1 MSTDTFAIITTREI
15 GALCKLKPSASAV
28 LVYTTLLTYAQD
40 KVSCFPK
47 VETIRARMQNAYSRS
62 AIMKALKWLDDY
74 GFIQRSDRR
83 SKERFKLL
91 KRVVKQATEKLVKNV
106 SNLTQST
113 SPIVHRKKNKEKN
126 PFFKGRYKK
135 NFSFRKKKT
144 AMGYGRF
151 DSSQKEEDNEL
162 VCEAE
167 KVFGA
172 FVISKSYPDIAGLS
186 VSDKAVITQSLHS
199 NAKVDIEWREWV
211 EEVHP
216 GCLQF
221 LLSPGLI

>member
-1 MSTDTFAIITTREI
+1 MTTFAIITTREI

-74 GFIQRSDRR
+74 GFIQRNDRR

-91 KRVVKQATEKLVKNV
+91 KRVVKQATEKLVESV

-113 SPIVHRKKNKEKN
+113 SPIVHCKKNKEKN
-126 PFFKGRYKK
+126 PFFKGGYKK
-135 NFSFRKKKT
+135 DFSFRKKKNT
-144 AMGYGRF
+144 MGYGRF
-151 DSSQKEEDNEL
+151 HSSQKEGNNEL

-172 FVISKSYPDIAGLS
+172 FVISTHYPDISGLS
-186 VSDKAVITQSLHS
+186 VSDKAVITQSLRS
-199 NAKVDIEWREWV
+199 NAKVDIEWRKWV

-216 GCLQF
+216 GCLPQF
-221 LLSPGLI
+221 LLSQGGL